1 MIRCPGPGIGWGEGR
16 DVTMLASAPESRPL
30 LDGIV
35 FAALDSCGEG
45 SAAIALADRAL
56 G

>member
-1 MIRCPGPGIGWGEGR
+1 MVGVAVRCEQAR
-16 DVTMLASAPESRPL
+16 SAPESRPL

-35 FAALDSCGEG
+35 FAALGSCGEG
-45 SAAIALADRAL
+45 AAAIALADRAT

>member
-1 MIRCPGPGIGWGEGR
+1 
-16 DVTMLASAPESRPL
+16 MLASAPESRPL
-30 LDGIV
+30 LDDIV
-35 FAALDSCGEG
+35 FAALDGCGER